1 MDCDSGF
8 EPGFPAVGH
17 GILRGLRDGHYW
29 FDHRKACIL
38 DAVHACL
45 RDSEDARILEFGCG
59 DGDVLAALSREHT
72 AFGLERRLEDLTAAR
87 RDAPLSVVV
96 GEGGAPPFSRSFDLV
111 GLFDVVEHVGDDV
124 GLLRIASSLARPRG
138 WVLLTVPADPVLWTT
153 LDEYAGHK
161 RRYTRAMV
169 QELCGKASL
178 EVVSVT
184 PMFRFLWPLARVRA
198 AVRGT
203 RPVEDPESEY
213 RVGPLSNRLL
223 TTALQA
229 ERRLFGRSSRG
240 LGTSWLAVARVLH
253 DSREAPTQ
261 PRQ

>member
-1 MDCDSGF
+1 VRDDSGLQ
-8 EPGFPAVGH
+8 PGFPATGH
-17 GILRGLRDGHYW
+17 ALLRPLREGHFW
-29 FDHRKACIL
+29 FDHREACIL

-45 RDSEDARILEFGCG
+45 RGSEGARILEFGCG
-59 DGDVLAALSREHT
+59 DGHVLAALSHQHT
-72 AFGLERRLEDLTAAR
+72 AFGLERHLEDLIAAR
-87 RDAPLSVVV
+87 RDAPLSVVA

-138 WVLLTVPADPVLWTT
+138 WVLLTVPADPALWTA
-153 LDEYAGHK
+153 LDEFAGHE

-169 QELCGKASL
+169 EDLCGNASL
-178 EVVSVT
+178 ELVNVA

-198 AVRGT
+198 AIRGT

-213 RVGPLSNRLL
+213 RIGALSNRLL
-223 TTALQA
+223 TTALRA

-240 LGTSWLAVARVLH
+240 LGTSWLAVTRVPV
-253 DSREAPTQ
+253 DSRELPTKA
-261 PRQ
+261 RQ